1 MNYNRVQEKDEIN
14 YIIKEKLHGSKETAQ
29 NTMFIEV
36 TEICTWIKAH

>member
-14 YIIKEKLHGSKETAQ
+14 YIIKEKLHGSKETTQ
-29 NTMFIEV
+29 NTMLIEV